1 MAVADRPAP
10 VLIVDD
16 DGDFRARVARVLSRA
31 GLDVLETATGDD
43 ALAAGVDRPAAIVL
57 EVVLPD
63 ADGFELCREL
73 RDRHGESL
81 PVIMVSGERTTAHDR
96 VAGLLVG
103 ADDYLVKPINFDEL
117 LIRLRRLLRR
127 GPAFLAAGPA
137 NGEGV
142 LSPRER
148 EVLCLFAEGLS
159 APAIAERLVI
169 SRKTVASHL
178 QHVMAKLG
186 VHSRAHAVAEAYR
199 IGLVGDRSP
208 G

>member
-1 MAVADRPAP
+1 VADCPAP

-31 GLDVLETATGDD
+31 GLEVQETASGGD
-43 ALAAGVDRPAAIVL
+43 ALAAAVDRPAAIVL
-57 EVVLPD
+57 DVVLPD

-81 PVIMVSGERTTAHDR
+81 PVIMVSGDRTTAHDR

-103 ADDYLVKPINFDEL
+103 ADDYLVKPVDCDEL
-117 LIRLRRLLRR
+117 LIRLRRLLHR
-127 GPAFLAAGPA
+127 GPAFGDGRRASGD
-137 NGEGV
+137 GV
-142 LSPRER
+142 LSPRES
-148 EVLCLFAEGLS
+148 EVLCLLAEGLN

-199 IGLVGDRSP
+199 MGLVGDRSP